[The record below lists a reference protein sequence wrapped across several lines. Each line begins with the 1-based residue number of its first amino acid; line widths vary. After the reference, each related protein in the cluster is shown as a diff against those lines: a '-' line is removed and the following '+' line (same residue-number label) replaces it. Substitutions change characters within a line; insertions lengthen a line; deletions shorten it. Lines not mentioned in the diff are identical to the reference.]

1 MEPLNLNIFCHFQ
14 RGEHL
19 LCVKIHYCAQQARI
33 IFERY
38 IYPTFDVHPCKNH
51 SRSNLNVNQKRRARF
66 SQLEFLAIIY
76 TVENGVLERTT
87 AAKYP

>member
-1 MEPLNLNIFCHFQ
+1 MFRYRPHKRIKHFNELRVNAEMEPLNLNIFCHFQ

-38 IYPTFDVHPCKNH
+38 IYPIFDVHPVKI
-51 SRSNLNVNQKRRARF
+51 VPVP
-66 SQLEFLAIIY
+66 I
-76 TVENGVLERTT
+76 
-87 AAKYP
+87 